1 MTAEA
6 VVVEVAEVMI
16 EEVMT
21 VMMARAAVT
30 GVVEAAAVVIGTM
43 GIGTTMKVE
52 EAEEEGVTMEE
63 AVVAAIEEVVAAE
76 LWASEAALTG
86 TAEAAEATEAGVE
99 EAGRTGREEDTTI
112 GITEDT
118 TEIGSRRQQTTF
130 VFLAGSS
137 FLTPPPG
144 GFTKQQTAFCKLV
157 AEFFSLG
164 SDFWLLCLKNFVEYR
179 NIPIVF
185 SYHFHLLLIN
195 QQFFLVNFLIE
206 IDYLLRSVKL
216 HILHLRT

>member
-1 MTAEA
+1 MDSSHTSVEVEGVTEEA

-16 EEVMT
+16 EEVT
-21 VMMARAAVT
+21 IVMMARAAVI
-30 GVVEAAAVVIGTM
+30 GVVEVVAEVIGTM
-43 GIGTTMKVE
+43 EIGTTMKVE

-86 TAEAAEATEAGVE
+86 TAEVAEATEAGE
-99 EAGRTGREEDTTI
+99 AEAGRTGREEDTTI
-112 GITEDT
+112 GITVDT

-144 GFTKQQTAFCKLV
+144 GFTKQQTAFCKFV
-157 AEFFSLG
+157 ADLFSLG

-185 SYHFHLLLIN
+185 SYHFHLLLIKPAI
-195 QQFFLVNFLIE
+195 F
-206 IDYLLRSVKL
+206 SC
-216 HILHLRT
+216 